1 MPPDAKPQ
9 FEDMCSYLYLRLQH
23 VDVDGQHS
31 EKYNPHTLGAQRKRY
46 RAVTCGPTN
55 ARAGHWADKQDNYTV
70 PRTCAQTPREAR
82 MPPHRYHPGTPPAP
96 RSRPPEAHRLTHKTR
111 VSVSSRA
118 AISIR
123 ARNEGV
129 EAEKHTLFTQTRQ
142 IM

>member
-1 MPPDAKPQ
+1 
-9 FEDMCSYLYLRLQH
+9 
-23 VDVDGQHS
+23 
-31 EKYNPHTLGAQRKRY
+31 
-46 RAVTCGPTN
+46 
-55 ARAGHWADKQDNYTV
+55 
-70 PRTCAQTPREAR
+70 